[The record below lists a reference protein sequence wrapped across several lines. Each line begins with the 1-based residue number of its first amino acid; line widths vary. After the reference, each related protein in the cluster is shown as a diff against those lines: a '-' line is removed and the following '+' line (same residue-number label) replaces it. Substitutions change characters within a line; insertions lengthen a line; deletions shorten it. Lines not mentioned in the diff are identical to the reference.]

1 MDDDIERETV
11 LDPRRPLP
19 APRLLTHALRDV
31 AAALIDAERANGT
44 GLTAQLRTS
53 YGDELVEQELAR
65 LRDVLSA

>member
-19 APRLLTHALRDV
+19 VPRLLAHALRDV

-44 GLTAQLRTS
+44 GLTKHLRTS